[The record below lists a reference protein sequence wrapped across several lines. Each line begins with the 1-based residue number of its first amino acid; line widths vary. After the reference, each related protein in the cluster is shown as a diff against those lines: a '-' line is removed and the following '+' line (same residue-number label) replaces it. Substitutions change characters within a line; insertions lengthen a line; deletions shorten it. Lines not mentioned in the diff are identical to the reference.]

1 MSVKRLPIP
10 VLRPFVTLVW
20 DSDQAASSGQPLRE
34 HLLPSGAMHLV
45 FRLTD
50 CQLCIFDAPD
60 TPQPQRIGG
69 SIIGGIQSR
78 FYIRESF
85 GPSRSV
91 GAVLRPGTAELLFGA
106 TAEELAEKH
115 TPLESLWGG
124 AAQYLRE
131 RLLETENA
139 AERLTVLETSLAAR
153 LPRARC
159 LHPAIATVIDAMQSL
174 QSVEAAVQRSGISHR
189 QFISHFRRTVG
200 LTPKTYLRVQRFQR
214 ALQALR
220 QREAVSLAALAAEAG
235 YSDQAHFNRDFLIF
249 AGVVPTVYQRLS
261 PYESNH
267 VPIANDRAAI
277 LDVNL

>member
-69 SIIGGIQSR
+69 SIIGGIRSR

-159 LHPAIATVIDAMQSL
+159 LQPGDRNGHRCDAVPAIGRGRRATKRHQSPAVHRPFSANRGVDAEN
-174 QSVEAAVQRSGISHR
+174 V
-189 QFISHFRRTVG
+189 
-200 LTPKTYLRVQRFQR
+200 
-214 ALQALR
+214 
-220 QREAVSLAALAAEAG
+220 
-235 YSDQAHFNRDFLIF
+235 F
-249 AGVVPTVYQRLS
+249 AGAAFSTRLAS
-261 PYESNH
+261 SQ
-267 VPIANDRAAI
+267 AT
-277 LDVNL
+277 